1 MTFVISALF
10 VTDCVSCLLLQLRL
24 WTNMQTVTQQIVP
37 LRTHVIRYMC
47 GLSDKDLRLAASKNM
62 TDLMWTAVKD
72 PVDGHISFDKEGL
85 DLAFKYFTCS
95 TLTIRLAGITQINVS
110 TML

>member
-1 MTFVISALF
+1 
-10 VTDCVSCLLLQLRL
+10 
-24 WTNMQTVTQQIVP
+24 
-37 LRTHVIRYMC
+37 
-47 GLSDKDLRLAASKNM
+47 M

-72 PVDGHISFDKEGL
+72 PVDGHYSFDKEGL

-110 TML
+110 DYPCIGDFSASVSLCFTLHKQMRGIVGLAELYFT

>member
-1 MTFVISALF
+1 
-10 VTDCVSCLLLQLRL
+10 
-24 WTNMQTVTQQIVP
+24 
-37 LRTHVIRYMC
+37 MC
-47 GLSDKDLRLAASKNM
+47 SLSDKDLRLAASKNM

-72 PVDGHISFDKEGL
+72 PVDGHYSFDKEGL

-110 TML
+110 DYPCINDFSASVSYVLLYTNK

>member
-62 TDLMWTAVKD
+62 TAVG
-72 PVDGHISFDKEGL
+72 VDVGDKFG
-85 DLAFKYFTCS
+85 A
-95 TLTIRLAGITQINVS
+95 AGGQG
-110 TML
+110 